1 MTRDSRAATPR
12 GGLALPYQREWLADD
27 SRFKIGM
34 MARQTGKTWT
44 CTLEI
49 VLDCLQAAAR
59 GKSARWVILSRGERQ
74 AREAMEEGVKRH
86 LSALQTA
93 FKEREIDF
101 AGDESRA
108 LEVKLPGGSRISA
121 LPANAETARGYAA
134 NVLLDE
140 FAHHAD
146 SRKIWTALFPVI
158 SAGHKLR
165 VVSTPNGKGNKFYEL
180 MTDCGKTGAV
190 WSRHVVDIYRA
201 AREGLPRDIELLRAG
216 LADGDAWAQEY
227 ELQWLD
233 EASAWLP
240 YELIAAAEHGEAGDA
255 GRYGGGPAYIGMDIG
270 RRNDLTVIWVWER
283 VGDVLWTREARALR
297 RASFAEQAAALDEL
311 VGRYRPLRVAMD
323 RTGMGEAPVE
333 EAQRRHGALRVE
345 GVTFTA
351 AAKQHM
357 ATLAKQA
364 LEERRLRIPAGDAAL
379 RAELHSLR
387 RVITPA
393 GNVRFDAGGANAAA
407 QAVKTDGH
415 ADRAWAAFLGIYAAA
430 TQGEEFAF
438 RRVPRGGGRVA
449 GHERRLA
456 DERPRRRVRATG
468 GFRRGLL

>member
-1 MTRDSRAATPR
+1 M
-12 GGLALPYQREWLADD
+12 
-27 SRFKIGM
+27 
-34 MARQTGKTWT
+34 
-44 CTLEI
+44 
-49 VLDCLQAAAR
+49 
-59 GKSARWVILSRGERQ
+59 
-74 AREAMEEGVKRH
+74 
-86 LSALQTA
+86 
-93 FKEREIDF
+93 
-101 AGDESRA
+101 
-108 LEVKLPGGSRISA
+108 
-121 LPANAETARGYAA
+121 
-134 NVLLDE
+134 
-140 FAHHAD
+140 
-146 SRKIWTALFPVI
+146 
-158 SAGHKLR
+158 
-165 VVSTPNGKGNKFYEL
+165 
-180 MTDCGKTGAV
+180 
-190 WSRHVVDIYRA
+190 
-201 AREGLPRDIELLRAG
+201 
-216 LADGDAWAQEY
+216 
-227 ELQWLD
+227 
-233 EASAWLP
+233 
-240 YELIAAAEHGEAGDA
+240 
-255 GRYGGGPAYIGMDIG
+255 
-270 RRNDLTVIWVWER
+270 
-283 VGDVLWTREARALR
+283 LWTREARALR

-379 RAELHSLR
+379 RAELHSLQ

-393 GNVRFDAGGANAAA
+393 GNVRFDARGANA
-407 QAVKTDGH
+407 DGH